1 MRTDRRPILVLVIL
15 VFAYV
20 GSFLAFNR
28 AHVGPIILRGTGYT
42 TICWRVE
49 DNSVNRFLV
58 TLYSPMMKL
67 KMFRM
72 PVVWY

>member
-1 MRTDRRPILVLVIL
+1 MLVIL
-15 VFAYV
+15 VFAYA

-28 AHVGPIILRGTGYT
+28 AHVGPIFLSGHR
-42 TICWRVE
+42 TICWQVE